1 LGEKLLPLEGIEF
14 PKDKNKVIDYAEKN
28 KTKLDEAEQVINTL
42 KEIPDKTY
50 HNMAE
55 VEKALGTIR

>member
-1 LGEKLLPLEGIEF
+1 MFKS
-14 PKDKNKVIDYAEKN
+14 KVIDYAEKN

>member
-1 LGEKLLPLEGIEF
+1 VS
-14 PKDKNKVIDYAEKN
+14 KNKVIDYAEKN

-42 KEIPDKTY
+42 KEIQDETY

-55 VEKALGTIR
+55 VEKALGAIR